1 MNKKKGRYIIVAL
14 VLIIS
19 LSVGLMI
26 GAITWIIKD
35 TPDIS
40 DYKGSSETTI
50 IYSAEGEELTK
61 LYRENRTYVPL
72 DKIPTH
78 LKEAVVAVE
87 DKNFYVHHGVDFFGI
102 LRAVMANIRAGYRA
116 QGASTITQQLARNAL
131 LHQDKTYYRKIQEA
145 YLALQ
150 FERMYTKPEILEMYL
165 NEIFMGHSAYGVESA
180 ANHYFGKNASE
191 LTLSESAV
199 IAGLP
204 RAPNFYS
211 PYKNMDE
218 AIKRRNFVLDKM
230 VELGYINQ
238 EQADQAQNQEVVLD
252 SKEDNLNK
260 DIAPYYIRFVRD
272 KLLDMYGANMVY
284 GSGFKVYT
292 TLDTDMQKIANSSV
306 ENALA
311 QKYIPTVQ
319 RTNAAD
325 PNQPQM
331 SVITLDVKTGAIKAM
346 VGGRGDDQF
355 NRAVQAVRQPGSA
368 FKPFVYATA
377 VKNNY
382 SPGDVI
388 NDMPTLNPKKESSNN
403 KEIWPTNFGNEYRG
417 FVSLRSGLIHSI
429 NVAAVELLRKVSVN
443 DTIKTAEQMG
453 ISTFNSADN
462 VPDHY
467 SLALGG
473 LDRGVK
479 AIEMATAYSI
489 FANNGIKTEPYAITK
504 IVDRNDRVI
513 YEAHPNKEIVL
524 SPQTSYLMTDMLR
537 SVINEG
543 TGRRAN
549 LDRPVAG
556 KTGTTNNY
564 TDAWFV
570 GYTPDLVTSVWIGE
584 DNLQKMVY
592 DEKDSSGNYIHS
604 EGNGPR
610 TVSSSEAAQL
620 WGEYMTEVVKDR
632 EVAYFSEPVDIK
644 TVSIDPITGKLP
656 NKFTPKIV
664 DEKYRPENAPRSSE
678 DLHGPVESV
687 RIDKNTGYLA
697 TDNCPEEDVVEYSY
711 IEKTGIRLGPTNIN
725 FQEKNDGSKSSED
738 LTRGIYIV
746 SEGEPVQKIDPE
758 LGIPEKD
765 NDGNLVYETKP
776 QEDCP
781 EHPSTEETETDDSD
795 DSYDPEDSVI
805 FDIWDF
811 LNND

>member
-1 MNKKKGRYIIVAL
+1 MSKKKGRYIIVAL

-19 LSVGLMI
+19 LSIGVMI

-40 DYKGSSETTI
+40 NYKGSSETTI

-61 LYRENRTYVPL
+61 LYRENRIYVPL
-72 DKIPTH
+72 DKIPAH
-78 LKEAVVAVE
+78 LREAIVAVE

-102 LRAVMANIRAGYRA
+102 LRAVVANIRAGYRA

-131 LHQDKTYYRKIQEA
+131 LHQRKTYYRKIQEA

-165 NEIFMGHSAYGVESA
+165 NEIFMGHSAYGVEAA
-180 ANHYFGKNASE
+180 ANQYFGKSISE
-191 LTLSESAV
+191 LSLSESAL

-211 PYKNMDE
+211 PYNNMDE
-218 AIKRRNFVLDKM
+218 AVERRNFVLDKM

-238 EQADQAQNQEVVLD
+238 QQASQAKNEEIVLD

-260 DIAPYYIRFVRD
+260 DIAPYFIRYVRD

-284 GSGFKVYT
+284 GSGLKVYT

-306 ENALA
+306 ENALQ

-319 RTNAAD
+319 RANVAD
-325 PNQPQM
+325 PNQPQLAL
-331 SVITLDVKTGAIKAM
+331 ITLDAKTGAIKTM
-346 VGGRGDDQF
+346 IGGRGDDQF

-388 NDMPTLNPKKESSNN
+388 NDMPTLNPKKQSSNN

-417 FVSLRSGLIHSI
+417 FVSLRTGLIHSI
-429 NVAAVELLRKVSVN
+429 NVAAVELLKKVSVD
-443 DTIKTAEQMG
+443 DTVKTAEQMG

-479 AIEMATAYSI
+479 PIEMATAYGI
-489 FANNGIKTEPYAITK
+489 FANNGIKTEPYAITR
-504 IVDRNDRVI
+504 VLDRDNRVI
-513 YEAHPNKEIVL
+513 YEAHPNKRIVL
-524 SPQTSYLMTDMLR
+524 SPETSYLMTDMLR
-537 SVINEG
+537 SVINQG
-543 TGRRAN
+543 TGWRAN
-549 LDRPVAG
+549 LERPVAG

-584 DNLQKMVY
+584 DNLQEMVY
-592 DEKDSSGNYIHS
+592 NEKDNSGNYIHS

-620 WGEYMTEVVKDR
+620 WGEYMREVVKDR
-632 EVAYFSEPVDIK
+632 EVAYFSEPNNIK
-644 TVSIDPITGKLP
+644 SVSIDPITGKLP
-656 NKFTPKIV
+656 NKFTPRIV
-664 DEKYRPENAPRSSE
+664 EEKYRPENAPRNAE
-678 DLHGPVESV
+678 DLHGPIETV
-687 RIDKNTGYLA
+687 RIDKNTGHLA
-697 TDNCPEEDVVEYSY
+697 TENCPEEDVVEYNY
-711 IEKTGIRLGPTNIN
+711 IEKSGIRVGPTDIN
-725 FQEKNDGSKSSED
+725 FREKNDGSKDPED
-738 LTRGIYIV
+738 LTRGIYMI
-746 SEGEPVQKIDPE
+746 SEGEPVQVIDPE
-758 LGIPEKD
+758 YGVPQKD
-765 NDGNLVYETKP
+765 SNGNIVYETKP
-776 QEDCP
+776 EEYCP
-781 EHPSTEETETDDSD
+781 EHPSTEEPETDDA
-795 DSYDPEDSVI
+795 YNPEDSVI

-811 LNND
+811 LNNDDD